1 MGKVLTHMTMSLDG
15 FIADPAD
22 NPGELFDWY
31 GAGDVSVPSGN
42 ENIAFDVDENSAEVL
57 RGLTESPGALVAGRR
72 LFDIADGWND
82 RHPAGSPVVVVTHS
96 PPADAAERFPRTTF
110 VDGVEPAIAKA
121 KEIAGDNDVT
131 IASPNVIK
139 QALELGLV
147 DEICVAL
154 VPVLFGEGIPYFSKL
169 DRGHLMLEDPT
180 VVQGRRALH
189 LRYPVRR

>member
-42 ENIAFDVDENSAEVL
+42 ENIVFEVDENSAEVL

-82 RHPAGSPVVVVTHS
+82 RHPAGAPVVVVTHS

-121 KEIAGDNDVT
+121 KEIAGDKDVT

-147 DEICVAL
+147 DEICIAL

-189 LRYPVRR
+189 LRYPVRP